1 MRCTEFAVYAMAE
14 DLFNQ
19 LLEQLIPYYKEH
31 DFDSVFEKVTSGE
44 TPNSKFLIKMELARI
59 FAPCVRIIDLRNGPA
74 ETRHYSYNGSHVY
87 LPLDECDYFES
98 LLKIFH
104 GEYTMGVYERF
115 TQYHKVK
122 QKKEQAKI
130 ASGEADASSIEEQI
144 AKMEVES
151 VKFASYFYRSEE
163 RMNYISPALLFID
176 GKLPQRVRT
185 SDISCGGIKLALEK
199 NIDIVPGTMCTV
211 TFTGL
216 QKLIADPNNK
226 LDQSPYKLL
235 TKIEKNGKFWL
246 VAVKTE
252 KDPSFAKLIDSFIQS
267 NKLKYSVSVDNLLS
281 TVETKGYEQFY
292 LPRTT
297 ALPLFFSK
305 DSVPRLLYC
314 LKSENNQ
321 SNIEYWRDERNEDK
335 LCSLFSNKRMSDIM
349 EKSGGEF
356 YETYIYTF
364 RHMIRSHIY
373 FFSATID
380 ELERDGNKEL
390 FFTVGSKRPSW
401 KVYKFSIEK
410 IDINK
415 GNVEKYIETETQQV
429 EKERTAKDVMNIG
442 YVGQIIEVGNDEHG
456 SSDYQQIQI
465 SNFNAN
471 ELQIYAH
478 SLNVPPCKIEMLH
491 YLKMRKEP
499 RYIHKTAVAM
509 RLANGSTVV
518 GWTKDIS
525 TMGLQLELSDSIE
538 CKAGDIVYLSLPKL
552 QELTKDMK
560 LKNLPYSVVHVNQSV
575 TIVHLVIYG
584 DPAEHIGRKFFN
596 LLIDSNHSQLT
607 ASKEMQNLST
617 MSKSLRFMFT
627 QHIFTSPLYLSK
639 NKPNRLGAIGVID
652 STRPLYRLLSE
663 CETKDSQILN
673 VYPLFHDKLLRIV
686 LLEPLKKMQR
696 YFNPAEVTLLIT
708 KELDENGNMLYST
721 KLETEFKTY
730 NDKRLFCAR
739 ALKRNEFWAV
749 RLFITRTGKPDIDY
763 IAKELDYISKYAIHK
778 ARRLEET
785 VWSIIGICDMVDV
798 TEEVIIAMNLPRKL
812 LSH

>member
-1 MRCTEFAVYAMAE
+1 MSQ

-31 DFDSVFEKVTSGE
+31 DFDSVFEKVTANE
-44 TPNSKFLIKMELARI
+44 TANSKFLIKMELARV
-59 FAPCVRIIDLRNGPA
+59 FTPCVRIIDFRSGSA
-74 ETRHYSYNGSHVY
+74 ETKHYSYNGSHIY
-87 LPLDECDYFES
+87 IPLNECDFFEN
-98 LLKIFH
+98 LIKIFH
-104 GEYTMGVYERF
+104 NEYTMGVYEKI
-115 TQYHKVK
+115 TKYHKDK

-130 ASGEADASSIEEQI
+130 ASGEGDSLSLEEQI
-144 AKMEVES
+144 AKMDVES

-176 GKLPQRVRT
+176 GKLPLHVKT

-199 NIDIVPGTMCTV
+199 NVDIPSGTMCQV

-226 LDQSPYKLL
+226 LEMSPYKIL
-235 TKIEKNGKFWL
+235 TKIEKNGKYWI
-246 VAVKTE
+246 VAIKTD
-252 KDPSFAKLIDSFIQS
+252 KDQGFTRIIDDFIQS

-297 ALPLFFSK
+297 ALPLFFSN
-305 DSVPRLLYC
+305 DPVPKLLYC

-335 LCSLFSNKRMSDIM
+335 LTSLFNYKRMSEII
-349 EKSGGEF
+349 EKSEGSF

-401 KVYKFSIEK
+401 KVYKFSMEK
-410 IDINK
+410 IDINQN
-415 GNVEKYIETETQQV
+415 NVEKYIESGTPQV
-429 EKERTAKDVMNIG
+429 EKERSLKELLRIG

-456 SSDYQQIQI
+456 CSDYQMIQI

-471 ELQIYAH
+471 ELQVYAH
-478 SLNVPPCKIEMLH
+478 NLNVSPCKIEMLH

-509 RLANGSTVV
+509 KLANGNTVV

-525 TMGLQLELSDSIE
+525 TMGLQLELSDTVE

-575 TIVHLVIYG
+575 TIIHLAVYG
-584 DPAEHIGRKFFN
+584 DPAEHVGRKFFN
-596 LLIDSNHSQLT
+596 LLIESNHGTLT
-607 ASKEMQNLST
+607 ASKELQNLSS

-639 NKPNRLGAIGVID
+639 NKPNRLGALGIID
-652 STRPLYRLLSE
+652 NERPFYKLLKE

-696 YFNPAEVTLLIT
+696 YYNPAEVTLLIT
-708 KELDENGNMLYST
+708 KDLDASGNMIYVT

-730 NDKRLFCAR
+730 NDKRLFCAK

-798 TEEVIIAMNLPRKL
+798 SEEVIIAMNLPRKL